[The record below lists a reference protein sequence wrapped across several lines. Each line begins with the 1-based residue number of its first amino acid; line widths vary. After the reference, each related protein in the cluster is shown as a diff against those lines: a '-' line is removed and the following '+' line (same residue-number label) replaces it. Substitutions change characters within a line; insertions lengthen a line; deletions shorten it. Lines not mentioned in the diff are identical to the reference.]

1 MKVLESDMPEEGLWK
16 SFFSPDAIFDEL
28 ELTGNMRDVVDF
40 GCGYG
45 TFTIPAAKRIQGT
58 LHGFDVEPDMIETN
72 RRYAKQQDL
81 GNVRLYLRD
90 FMADGTGLSDSS
102 VDYVMLFNILH
113 AEDPVGLLSEAF
125 RILHDGGTAG
135 IMHWN
140 YDPETPRGPPMN
152 IRPRPEQCVLWAESA
167 GFIIARKNIALPP
180 YHYGIVAKKGTRR

>member
-1 MKVLESDMPEEGLWK
+1 MKVRESGMPEEGLWT
-16 SFFSPDAIFDEL
+16 SFFSPESILDEL
-28 ELTGNMRDVVDF
+28 GLTGNMRDAVDF

-45 TFTIPAAKRIQGT
+45 TFAIPVAKRIQGT
-58 LHGFDVEPDMIETN
+58 LHGFDVETDMIEAS
-72 RRYAKQQDL
+72 RRYAEQQNL

-90 FMADGTGLSDSS
+90 FMADGTGLSDAS

-113 AEDPVGLLSEAF
+113 AEDPAGLLSESF
-125 RILHDGGTAG
+125 RILHDGGTVG

-152 IRPRPEQCVLWAESA
+152 IRPRPEQCLQWAGSA
-167 GFIIARKNIALPP
+167 GFIIARRHVELPP